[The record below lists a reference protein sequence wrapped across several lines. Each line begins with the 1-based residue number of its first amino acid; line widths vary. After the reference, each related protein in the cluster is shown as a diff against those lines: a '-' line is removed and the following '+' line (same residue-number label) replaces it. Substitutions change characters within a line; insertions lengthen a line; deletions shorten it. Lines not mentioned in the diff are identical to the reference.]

1 MKHQRTFSKTY
12 LFLMAAAMMFTV
24 SCQLDVPMQEMV
36 TAKASIESAKAVD
49 AEKYSPEEIK
59 KAEELLLQSQN
70 LLTDEKAK
78 DAKKAAEDSITAALA
93 AEKKAL
99 PFYADDHIKKA
110 EAEYAE
116 ADKAYA
122 ERFSPEK
129 FAKSGELTAEAKQNL
144 EKGEFRKSATLA
156 DQAYVLAV
164 EAKDESLQNSSS
176 IESQVQSLEARYE
189 KLKRD
194 QYSGAAEENLTKA
207 GTAISSAKQGVAN
220 KEYKTAMTDINNAGI
235 ELDAA
240 SMVIVKKGMSARI
253 EKLRGDLN
261 SINKPAQSDDVKA
274 DLDKAL
280 LALNAAES
288 SLEQNYI
295 EDAEMRIKEA
305 DALINGADTKLKE
318 KSALAAIAKAE
329 KLLGQAKEKDTA
341 GKHAENLGKAENLIA
356 EGKTNVANGK
366 FNEGT
371 GNAEEAETI
380 IAAVLNS
387 METEAND
394 LKLKASVEEHKEEGA
409 KEETAVKEEVKKEEK
424 PAGKIYVVQWR
435 KKNTDCLWRISQKVY
450 KDAALW
456 PAIYIANRDQ
466 IKDPDLIF
474 PGQKFVIPP
483 KPKKRISYKQIV
495 EEEKAKEKAAEQEK
509 LKEKEKE
516 DKEKESGKAKDTES
530 KEPSGNK

>member
-1 MKHQRTFSKTY
+1 MKHLRNFSKPY
-12 LFLMAAAMMFTV
+12 LFLMSAALIFTV

-36 TAKASIESAKAVD
+36 TAKASIDSAKAVD
-49 AEKYSPEEIK
+49 AEKYSPDEIK

-78 DAKKAAEDSITAALA
+78 EAKKAAEDSITAALA

-129 FAKSGELTAEAKQNL
+129 FAKSGEFTTEAKQNL

-156 DQAYVLAV
+156 DQAYALAV
-164 EAKDESLQNSSS
+164 EAKNESLQNSSA
-176 IESQVQSLEARYE
+176 IESQVQSLETRYE
-189 KLKRD
+189 KLKSD
-194 QYSGAAEENLTKA
+194 QYSSAAEENLSRA
-207 GTAISSAKQGVAN
+207 ATAISSAKNGIAN
-220 KEYKTAMTDINNAGI
+220 KEFKTAMEDIKNAGT

-240 SMVIVKKGMSARI
+240 NLIIVKKGMYARV

-261 SINKPAQSDDVKA
+261 SINKSGQPDDVKS

-305 DALINGADTKLKE
+305 ETLISGADTKLKE
-318 KSALAAIAKAE
+318 NSALAAIAKAE
-329 KLLGQAKEKDTA
+329 KLLGQAKEKDSA

-356 EGKTNVANGK
+356 EGKTNVTNGK
-366 FNEGT
+366 FNDGLS
-371 GNAEEAETI
+371 NAEEAETI

-387 METEAND
+387 IETEANE
-394 LKLKASVEEHKEEGA
+394 LKLKASTEEHKEEGA
-409 KEETAVKEEVKKEEK
+409 KEEPKKEETATKEEVKKEEK
-424 PAGKIYVVQWR
+424 SAGKIYVVQWR

-456 PAIYIANRDQ
+456 PAIYIANREQ

-495 EEEKAKEKAAEQEK
+495 EEEKAKEKAAEEQK
-509 LKEKEKE
+509 AKAQDKEKEK
-516 DKEKESGKAKDTES
+516 SKDTET
-530 KEPSGNK
+530 KEPSANK